1 MGITQRSTDFIE
13 NTVLKKYVDKKQK
26 IRTGLWIIKSQRK
39 KCTFNKILEFQA
51 IKKITKKEKNK
62 NFFRKQSFF
71 FSHFVI

>member
-1 MGITQRSTDFIE
+1 MWITHTNNCFIG
-13 NTVLKKYVDKKQK
+13 VGFLKKYVDKKTEHK
-26 IRTGLWIIKSQRK
+26 NKMWIIKSQRK